1 MKRVFGVDP
10 GDKHV
15 GFCEARTQADGTWEV
30 YAPVE
35 LSPPT
40 FVRAVT
46 ITDPDLIVLE
56 SYRVYSDKAMQH
68 IGSEVPTAEM
78 IGYVKWLRY
87 QRGLSKPI
95 MQSASIKKPTEGWM
109 DLLNI
114 RHQAV
119 TKRRGGHAKDAETH
133 IYHYLMRTLKVDPAN
148 IKQKDEPNAS

>member
-15 GFCEARTQADGTWEV
+15 GFCEACTQADGTWEV

-35 LSPPT
+35 LDPPN
-40 FVRAVT
+40 FIHT
-46 ITDPDLIVLE
+46 ITSMDPDLIILE

-78 IGYVKWLRY
+78 IGYVKWMRY
-87 QRGLSKPI
+87 QRGLPGPI

-109 DLLNI
+109 DLLGI

-133 IYHYLMRTLKVDPAN
+133 IYHYLMRTLKVDPIN
-148 IKQKDEPNAS
+148 IKQKGKPNAS